1 MRRVTSV
8 VLTLSFVLVSVTG
21 LAMALRPRPAPPP
34 GFGAGSQMSAPPE
47 AGAAAEAG
55 EAERPEGPGERRQP
69 LFPKKLL
76 AAPVFQEGSTEL
88 AGFVAIL
95 AGLIHIV
102 LNWRPLL
109 CHFGLRRRPGA
120 AADACSPT

>member
-1 MRRVTSV
+1 MRRVTSIL
-8 VLTLSFVLVSVTG
+8 LTLSFVLVSVTG
-21 LAMALRPRPAPPP
+21 LVMALRPRHAPPP

-47 AGAAAEAG
+47 AGEAAEPG
-55 EAERPEGPGERRQP
+55 EFQRPEGPGERRQP
-69 LFPKKLL
+69 LFPKKLH
-76 AAPVFQEGSTEL
+76 EL

-109 CHFGLRRRPGA
+109 CHFGLRRRSGA